1 MKTENAVLMQM
12 AKQSLKGKW
21 STAIAVFLTYLVI
34 LFAAN
39 LGLGFLP
46 FGDVAT
52 LLSSV
57 TTCLLVGPFM
67 LGLAIFF
74 LSVSR
79 NENVSVNQLFQGFDR
94 FGTAFGAYFL
104 TTLFS
109 CLWAL
114 LLIVPGIIAAISYAM
129 TFYILADDHSIGV
142 MDAIRKSKTMMKG
155 YKWKFVCLQL
165 RFVGWFLLCILTLGI
180 GFLWLFPYAQTSI
193 AKFYDD
199 LKPHNLI
206 ENA

>member
-1 MKTENAVLMQM
+1 MKTENAVLMQA

-21 STAIAVFLTYLVI
+21 GTAIAVFLIYLVI

-46 FGDVAT
+46 FGEVAK

-57 TTCLLVGPFM
+57 ATTLLVGPFL

-79 NENVSVNQLFQGFDR
+79 NENVSVDQLFLGFDR

-104 TTLFS
+104 TILFS

-142 MDAIRKSKTMMKG
+142 MEAIRKSKAMMKG

-165 RFVGWFLLCILTLGI
+165 RFVGWFLLCCLTLGV
-180 GFLWLFPYAQTSI
+180 GFLWLFPYVQTSI

-199 LKPHNLI
+199 VKTNLV
-206 ENA
+206 EHA